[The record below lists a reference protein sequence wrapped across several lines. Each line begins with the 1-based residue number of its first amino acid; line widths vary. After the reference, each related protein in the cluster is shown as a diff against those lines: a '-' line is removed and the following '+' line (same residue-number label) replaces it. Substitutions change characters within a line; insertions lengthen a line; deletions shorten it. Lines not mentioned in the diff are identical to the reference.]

1 MKRVIVRKD
10 SYYDSVFLMLISTD
24 IKKLPGITE
33 AVVAMGTEMNRD
45 LIAGMGLSTDE
56 VAAST
61 ANDLIIGVDAESEDA
76 VTEAQ
81 ETVDKLL
88 NKKAAAGNETSY
100 KPGSLDAALTAA
112 PEANLA
118 IISVPGAFA
127 AREARK
133 ALKNGVHVMM
143 FSDNVSVEDEVALKK
158 LAVQEG
164 LLMMGPD
171 CGTAIINGEPICFA
185 NVVPRGKIGIVSA
198 SGTGLQ
204 EVSCLIADAG
214 QGVSQALGTGGRDLK
229 VAEVGGMM
237 MKSAIQ
243 ALAADEETEVILV
256 ISKPPLAALTD
267 AVIGELEKSGKP
279 CVVHFVGA
287 GAQPPRGALRFAGN
301 LTEAARMAAAIAA
314 GGGAAESGG
323 AHAASNAATGG
334 GAHAASNAAT
344 GGGAHAASNAATGG
358 GAPSPFDLPESKI
371 AQIVEHETRSMSA
384 RQKYLRGMFVGGT
397 LTDEAATVLSDLP
410 GGVHSF
416 DASDPALKLKDP
428 HTSIGHTIVDL
439 GEDVFTVGR
448 PHPMIDPSIRTERME
463 QEALDEEVALW
474 LLDVVLGYG
483 SHDDPAGAI
492 VEYIKGAKRTA
503 EENKNY
509 LSVIASITGTQGDPQ
524 GFAGQKAKLE
534 EAGVVVM
541 PSNYQASMLAKRI
554 MEARNE

>member
-1 MKRVIVRKD
+1 
-10 SYYDSVFLMLISTD
+10 
-24 IKKLPGITE
+24 
-33 AVVAMGTEMNRD
+33 
-45 LIAGMGLSTDE
+45 
-56 VAAST
+56 
-61 ANDLIIGVDAESEDA
+61 
-76 VTEAQ
+76 
-81 ETVDKLL
+81 
-88 NKKAAAGNETSY
+88 
-100 KPGSLDAALTAA
+100 
-112 PEANLA
+112 
-118 IISVPGAFA
+118 
-127 AREARK
+127 
-133 ALKNGVHVMM
+133 M
-143 FSDNVSVEDEVALKK
+143 FSDNVPVEDEVALKK
-158 LAVQEG
+158 LAVEKG

-237 MKSAIQ
+237 MTSCIQ
-243 ALAADEETEVILV
+243 ALSADSETEVILV
-256 ISKPPLAALTD
+256 ISKPPLASLTD
-267 AVIGELEKSGKP
+267 AVISELEKSGKP

-287 GAQPPRGALRFAGN
+287 AAEEARGEVRYAGN

-314 GGGAAESGG
+314 GDAAGKSGGGAAGGTAGKSGSG
-323 AHAASNAATGG
+323 AA
-334 GAHAASNAAT
+334 GAD
-344 GGGAHAASNAATGG
+344 
-358 GAPSPFDLPESKI
+358 FDLPEAEI
-371 AQIVEHETRSMSA
+371 ERIVKEETRGMSA

-416 DASDPALKLKDP
+416 DAADPKLKLKDP
-428 HTSIGHTIVDL
+428 HTSVGHTIVDL

-463 QEALDEEVALW
+463 RETLDEEVAVW

-483 SHDDPAGAI
+483 SHDDPAGAMI
-492 VEYIKGAKRTA
+492 EYIKGAKRTA

-509 LSVIASITGTQGDPQ
+509 LSVIASITGTEGDPQ

-534 EAGVVVM
+534 AAGVVVM
-541 PSNYQASMLAKRI
+541 PSNFQAALLAKRI